1 MRTLCI
7 CLPVAFLLLA
17 ITPSPGVVSAKPV
30 QPDVKAA
37 VKQFAQRAFMADTD
51 KIDIGGYA
59 AVFLRDEDSTS
70 PASPRPMVAG
80 AGPLAGYMAG
90 RFAFPSL
97 MEFLAADTSDNLEM
111 TLSEWEAWLN
121 ASLKGKEPEPS
132 GADISYA
139 IRRSGVRQFMKL
151 LADDADKDGKLS
163 TEELKLNETASEM
176 FEAADLNGD
185 ESLDIHEYPGW
196 YGLRNQII
204 ASGSLPDHLRVAGS
218 TWRYKFPGGTDMFGS
233 KREDRYLEYEV
244 IAASKSLCTVQ
255 CQWQD
260 AKSKAI
266 KDLTWHFR
274 LNAAELAIRGPLP
287 KDTVGEPE
295 TVNVTA
301 GKFNARKWHYLRE
314 GTRDV
319 NPIWETYV
327 SEELGFLPIKGRED
341 QGSFELVEWKP
352 KKLPGAK
359 PDPKAPPVDGNDDR
373 SRLTGAAVFSM
384 YDKSVDGKITA
395 KEYIDANAA
404 YRDEQCKNGGAD
416 LRAQIEPLISP
427 RHFLFADKDDEAG
440 LSRTEFDE
448 YWARFSRRGSYPAPS
463 TISRADVERL
473 VALLGADDFDR
484 HDTNRDGKITEAD
497 EIAGDRLSALRRK
510 IKSDLNKD
518 GEVTRGEIEEKL
530 RADFLSRTPN
540 LQNAAE
546 TDSGKHDW
554 KLEDK
559 NLNFALFQKKG
570 RSWSFKFTTGDKK
583 KPTLV
588 ATTENR
594 ILMVDTDGCV
604 MLTRVRNDK
613 GRVIV
618 AAKFFIAFTPD
629 NEALLALPDAADL
642 KETRDVSAAG
652 RKWKCDVYASKLQ
665 NGVETEEWVC
675 KEFPGLRV
683 HSEAFKDKR
692 QVSID
697 LATFKD

>member
-1 MRTLCI
+1 MRKLCLA
-7 CLPVAFLLLA
+7 LPVALFLLA
-17 ITPSPGVVSAKPV
+17 IAPAPGVVLAKPV
-30 QPDVKAA
+30 QPDVKKA
-37 VKQFAQRAFMADTD
+37 VAEFAQRAFMADTN

-59 AVFLRDEDSTS
+59 AVFLRDEDSDK
-70 PASPRPMVAG
+70 PPSPRPMSTG
-80 AGPLAGYMAG
+80 AGPLAGYLGG
-90 RFAFPSL
+90 RFAYPSL
-97 MEFLAADTSDNLEM
+97 MEFLAADTDDNLEM
-111 TLSEWEAWLN
+111 TLAEWEAWLT

-132 GADISYA
+132 STDISYA
-139 IRRSGVRQFMKL
+139 IHRSGVRQFMKQL
-151 LADDADKDGKLS
+151 PGDTDKDGKLS
-163 TEELKLNETASEM
+163 MEELKLTEADNDVFET
-176 FEAADLNGD
+176 ADLNGD
-185 ESLDIHEYPGW
+185 ETLDIHEYPGW
-196 YGLRNQII
+196 YGLRNQIVD
-204 ASGSLPDHLRVAGS
+204 SGSIPDHMRIAGS
-218 TWRYKFPGGTDMFGS
+218 IWRYKFPGGTDMFGNKS
-233 KREDRYLEYEV
+233 EDRYLEYEV
-244 IAASKSLCTVQ
+244 IAASKFNCTVQ

-260 AKSKAI
+260 AKGKPV
-266 KDLTWHFR
+266 KDRTQHFR
-274 LNAAELAIRGPLP
+274 LNAAELAIHGPLP

-295 TVNVTA
+295 VVSVTA

-327 SEELGFLPIKGRED
+327 SDELGFLPIKGRED
-341 QGSFELVEWKP
+341 QGAFELIEWKP

-359 PDPKAPPVDGNDDR
+359 PDPKAPPVNGNDDS
-373 SRLTGAAVFSM
+373 SRLTGAAVFIM
-384 YDKSVDGKITA
+384 YDKNVDARITA

-427 RHFLFADKDDEAG
+427 RHFLFADKDDEPG
-440 LSRTEFDE
+440 LNRAEFDE
-448 YWARFSRRGSYPAPS
+448 YWARFSGRGSYPAPS

-484 HDTNRDGKITEAD
+484 HDTNRDGKITDAD
-497 EIAGDRLSALRRK
+497 EIAGDRQSALRRK
-510 IKSDLNKD
+510 IQSDLNKD

-559 NLNFALFQKKG
+559 NLNFSLFQKKG

-594 ILMVDTDGCV
+594 ILMVDADGCV

-629 NEALLALPDAADL
+629 NESLLAMPDAADL
-642 KETRDVSAAG
+642 KESRDVSAAG
-652 RKWKCDVYASKLQ
+652 RKWKCEVYKSKLQ

-675 KEFPGLRV
+675 KEFPGLRM